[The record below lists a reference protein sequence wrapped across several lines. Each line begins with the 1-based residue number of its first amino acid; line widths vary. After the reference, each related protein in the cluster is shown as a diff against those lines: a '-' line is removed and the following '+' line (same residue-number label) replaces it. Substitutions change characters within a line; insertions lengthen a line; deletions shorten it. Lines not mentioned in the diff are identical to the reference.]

1 MNLRRYLNRVTRRH
15 VVVNLKSGTS
25 IKGVLFAAYR
35 DVLVIR
41 HAAIATPKARE
52 FVDADGEQLIERH
65 DVDWI
70 QLLEPGEAS

>member
-1 MNLRRYLNRVTRRH
+1 MRLRSYLRRVTRRH

-25 IKGVLFAAYR
+25 IKGVLYDVHR

-41 HAAIATPKARE
+41 HASVAPAKARE
-52 FVDADGEQLIERH
+52 FTEADGEQLIDRR